1 MTSNT
6 GRAVTLLDGGLGQ
19 ELIRRS
25 ARKTAHPL
33 WSLQVMLEEPDLV
46 SGVHRDFCLAGAR
59 VLCPNT
65 YTATRGRLGKERLS
79 NKLDAYIG
87 KAYDLLGK
95 GIAEAGMSHKV
106 SIQGSLP
113 PLIASYVAD
122 VAPSF
127 TEAYR
132 QYRELIALQQPYA
145 DFFILET
152 MSNIIEAQAGMQ
164 AMADAGLTGGAVAF
178 TLDDNDGTRLRS
190 GETLHDAMVVAE
202 GYPLDAVLVNCSKPE
217 AMTQAMPLLS
227 QSELR
232 FGGYANGFTAVEALV
247 PGGTVDALTAR
258 EDVTPDVYVAF
269 VEQWLS
275 MGASIVGGCCEIGPA
290 HIKAMHDWMVSQ
302 DISISHT
309 L

>member
-152 MSNIIEAQAGMQ
+152 KAPS
-164 AMADAGLTGGAVAF
+164 TF
-178 TLDDNDGTRLRS
+178 
-190 GETLHDAMVVAE
+190 
-202 GYPLDAVLVNCSKPE
+202 PLFDS
-217 AMTQAMPLLS
+217 TI
-227 QSELR
+227 
-232 FGGYANGFTAVEALV
+232 
-247 PGGTVDALTAR
+247 
-258 EDVTPDVYVAF
+258 
-269 VEQWLS
+269 WL
-275 MGASIVGGCCEIGPA
+275 
-290 HIKAMHDWMVSQ
+290 
-302 DISISHT
+302 IS
-309 L
+309 LKE